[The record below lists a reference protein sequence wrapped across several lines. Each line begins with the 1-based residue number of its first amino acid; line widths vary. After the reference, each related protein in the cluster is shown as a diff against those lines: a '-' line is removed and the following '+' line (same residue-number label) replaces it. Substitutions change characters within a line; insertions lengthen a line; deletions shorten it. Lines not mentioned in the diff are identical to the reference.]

1 MAMTLPSVTPVEP
14 AMPTPPAPPASGWAG
29 RAGALTLLAL
39 AVAMALFMSQ
49 VSSLLSARPT
59 APPTPVNRL
68 RAGGDSYVHWFALQ
82 ALRAGDDPYG
92 AAVAAAT
99 QRAVWGIERDPHLQ
113 AFVYP
118 LPSLGWYLPSL
129 WLDLEAHAWYAR
141 LLGLAGLT
149 ASVPLTLW
157 LLRRPAR
164 GWPLLAAAGLLAS
177 MAAPWDQLA
186 LGQNASVALALALA
200 AALLYRAERYGL
212 AGLALAL
219 ALVKP
224 HHVLVL
230 AGGLALHAAAAR
242 RRWPFLAALGLAA
255 GAELGVSLL
264 VAPGWFGRWLARA
277 ADHAGWFTGYLE
289 VLVGSHPA
297 VVWLV
302 RALAVAP
309 VLALW
314 WRHRR
319 DAASGDWWALAVA
332 GALVSSMVALTATN
346 SSLYNLVPIWPAL
359 ALLLFERQ
367 ERPGG
372 PITRL
377 IQALNRGL
385 VVMLPA
391 AGGLL
396 ALAWLLL
403 PALDG
408 STMALLAT
416 LVVWLSLYQGLA
428 VALGVLERSWHHF
441 PFHRFTRHDA
451 RSSDHV

>member
-1 MAMTLPSVTPVEP
+1 MAMTSPSVTLPEP
-14 AMPTPPAPPASGWAG
+14 ASPAGRAPAPAPPASGWAG
-29 RAGALTLLAL
+29 RTGALALLAL

-49 VSSLLSARPT
+49 VSGILSAQPT

-82 ALRAGDDPYG
+82 ALRTGDDPYG

-99 QRAVWGIERDPHLQ
+99 QHAVWGVERDPHLQ

-141 LLGLAGLT
+141 LLGLVGLV
-149 ASVPLTLW
+149 ASVPLTLR
-157 LLRRPAR
+157 LLRQPLR
-164 GWPLLAAAGLLAS
+164 GWPLLAGAGLLAS

-186 LGQNASVALALALA
+186 LGQNVSVALALALA

-255 GAELGVSLL
+255 GAELAVSLL
-264 VAPGWFGRWLARA
+264 VAPGWIGRWLARA
-277 ADHAGWFTGYLE
+277 VDHAGWFTGYLE
-289 VLVGSHPA
+289 VLVGSQP
-297 VVWLV
+297 VMLWLV
-302 RALAVAP
+302 RALVVAP

-319 DAASGDWWALAVA
+319 DAARDDWWALAVA

-359 ALLLFERQ
+359 ALLLFER
-367 ERPGG
+367 RPGPAG
-372 PITRL
+372 PIARL
-377 IQALNRGL
+377 VRALNQGL
-385 VVMLPA
+385 VVLLPA
-391 AGGLL
+391 AGGVL

-403 PALDG
+403 PAMDG

-428 VALGVLERSWHHF
+428 AALGVLEHSRHHF
-441 PFHRFTRHDA
+441 SCHWFTVRDA
-451 RSSDHV
+451 R